1 MDNPRSLAMEHNRD
15 EVAGAEGASSS
26 SEQQQAGGGAAAAAA
41 SSTAAAVRAPSA
53 DEKLPTDVRHRALIK
68 RFLDHK
74 YGYIFASPVDPA
86 VLGIPDYFDVV
97 KEPMD
102 LGTVQARLGR
112 GNAHYFNDHY
122 TQADL
127 RRDVLLCFDNAIL
140 YNDEGSPVHGVARE
154 LKEQFLVDIYGIMP
168 SYEGAL
174 RRAAAAGRAI
184 GGLEQY
190 YSAEAEEGGAAAA
203 QGSSPGMACLLQ
215 QRDIL
220 LANEPDTSREGD
232 KWLDWKRAVE
242 EVEVSIAA
250 EEAVVVANPM
260 SKRHL
265 EGNASPNKAKKRH

>member
-1 MDNPRSLAMEHNRD
+1 MPWSTTATRW
-15 EVAGAEGASSS
+15 
-26 SEQQQAGGGAAAAAA
+26 QARKARRRLPSNSRQGGGAAAAAA

-86 VLGIPDYFDVV
+86 VLGISDYFDVV

-102 LGTVQARLGR
+102 LGTVVARLGR
-112 GNAHYFNDHY
+112 GNSHYFNDHY

-154 LKEQFLVDIYGIMP
+154 LKEQFG
-168 SYEGAL
+168 GAL
-174 RRAAAAGRAI
+174 RCFAAVAAAETAEAA
-184 GGLEQY
+184 EA
-190 YSAEAEEGGAAAA
+190 AEAEEGGAAAA
-203 QGSSPGMACLLQ
+203 QGNSPGMACLLQ

-220 LANEPDTSREGD
+220 LANEPDTSRDGD

-265 EGNASPNKAKKRH
+265 EGNASPNKSKKRR